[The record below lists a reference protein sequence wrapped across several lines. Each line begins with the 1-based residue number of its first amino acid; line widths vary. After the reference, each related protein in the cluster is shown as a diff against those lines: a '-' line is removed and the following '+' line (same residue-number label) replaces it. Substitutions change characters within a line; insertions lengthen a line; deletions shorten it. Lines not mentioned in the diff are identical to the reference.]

1 MATVMLI
8 RPCREASCGKCPIVV
23 SRDYLFM
30 SWLANHRALLS
41 HTPRSH
47 RSPPYCPTN
56 KRVRYDRHQRKTKG
70 IHMKKTDLLQE
81 WLNDALGVHVTVIP
95 GIQKG
100 LQAFSFIHFQ
110 NTFPFVQTHVYLV
123 WLLGFPLAPVHFCF
137 YIYDFLL
144 IPEQFYA
151 VQEMALAK
159 CMSFLT
165 LPKCRDIR
173 QILIGNIGW
182 NIAQTCCFR
191 HDA

>member
-1 MATVMLI
+1 MMMIFATNVFRRQGCPHL
-8 RPCREASCGKCPIVV
+8 GQGHGPIVV

-110 NTFPFVQTHVYLV
+110 NQRRNLNVV
-123 WLLGFPLAPVHFCF
+123 WLGFADAIVQ
-137 YIYDFLL
+137 L
-144 IPEQFYA
+144 I
-151 VQEMALAK
+151 
-159 CMSFLT
+159 S
-165 LPKCRDIR
+165 
-173 QILIGNIGW
+173 
-182 NIAQTCCFR
+182 
-191 HDA
+191 

>member
-1 MATVMLI
+1 MWNNYVKAPMWNNYVKAPMWNMSKHL
-8 RPCREASCGKCPIVV
+8 CGIIMSKHLCGIIVL

-110 NTFPFVQTHVYLV
+110 NQRRNLNVV
-123 WLLGFPLAPVHFCF
+123 WLGFADAIVQ
-137 YIYDFLL
+137 L
-144 IPEQFYA
+144 I
-151 VQEMALAK
+151 
-159 CMSFLT
+159 S
-165 LPKCRDIR
+165 
-173 QILIGNIGW
+173 
-182 NIAQTCCFR
+182 
-191 HDA
+191 

>member
-1 MATVMLI
+1 MPKTFDPFHFISFLASSLVNLQTT
-8 RPCREASCGKCPIVV
+8 RPKCVIWVTIVV

-30 SWLANHRALLS
+30 SWLANHHALLS
-41 HTPRSH
+41 HTP
-47 RSPPYCPTN
+47 CC
-56 KRVRYDRHQRKTKG
+56 
-70 IHMKKTDLLQE
+70 
-81 WLNDALGVHVTVIP
+81 
-95 GIQKG
+95 
-100 LQAFSFIHFQ
+100 F
-110 NTFPFVQTHVYLV
+110 TFPFVQTHVYLV

-137 YIYDFLL
+137 YMYDFLL

-151 VQEMALAK
+151 VQVITLAK

-165 LPKCRDIR
+165 LAKCRDIR